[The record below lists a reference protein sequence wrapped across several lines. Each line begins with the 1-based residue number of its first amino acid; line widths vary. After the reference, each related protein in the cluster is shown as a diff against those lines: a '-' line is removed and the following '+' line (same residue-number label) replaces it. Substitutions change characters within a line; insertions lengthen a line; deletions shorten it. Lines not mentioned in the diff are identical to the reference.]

1 MTVGDRLTPLSVITF
16 SRPLPVLAAER
27 LGFFQEAGLD
37 VRYTITRGSVEQIR
51 GLLAGRWD
59 VAHTAAD
66 NVMAYNDREAAG
78 LRVVWVGDLGLGQ
91 KLFVQPE
98 IPDYAALRGTR
109 LGVDAL
115 DTGYAFVLRKM
126 LALHGL
132 EADAYELVSVGG
144 TRERFEALRERAVA
158 GGLLSAPYDT
168 AAEDAGFR
176 LLDPASRYFPN
187 YPGLTVAVTE
197 GFLAQH
203 KDLLRRYLA
212 ALRRGMAYGA
222 DPANQ
227 AELIRFVAEDQGVG
241 EDAARRRYQAER
253 AVQSRI
259 LPSLSEVMSALEGV
273 RRLRNEMTDVRREVA
288 ESFDDSAWPQ

>member
-1 MTVGDRLTPLSVITF
+1 MADGDRLAPLSVITF
-16 SRPLPVLAAER
+16 SRPLAVLAAER
-27 LGFFQEAGLD
+27 LGFFREAGLE
-37 VRYTITRGSVEQIR
+37 VHYTITRGSVEQIR
-51 GLLAGRWD
+51 GLLAGRFD

-98 IPDYAALRGTR
+98 IPDYASLRGAQ

-126 LALHGL
+126 LSLHGL
-132 EADAYELVSVGG
+132 EPDAYQLVSVGG
-144 TRERFEALRERAVA
+144 TRERFQALREKTVA

-197 GFLAQH
+197 GWLSQH
-203 KDLLRRYLA
+203 KELLQRYLA

-222 DPANQ
+222 DPAHRL
-227 AELIRFVAEDQGVG
+227 ELVRFLAADQGVN
-241 EDAARRRYQAER
+241 EEAALRRYEAER
-253 AVQSRI
+253 AVQSRV
-259 LPSLSEVMSALEGV
+259 LPSLAEVLPALQGV
-273 RRLRNEMTDVRREVA
+273 RTLRNEMTGVLRQVE
-288 ESFDDSAWPQ
+288 ESFDASAWPQ

>member
-1 MTVGDRLTPLSVITF
+1 MADGDRLTALSVITF
-16 SRPLPVLAAER
+16 SRPLAVLAAER
-27 LGFFQEAGLD
+27 LGFFQEVGLD

-51 GLLAGRWD
+51 GLLAGRFD

-78 LRVVWVGDLGLGQ
+78 PRVVWVEDLGLGQ

-98 IPDYAALRGTR
+98 IPNYAALRGAR

-115 DTGYAFVLRKM
+115 DTGYAFVLQKM
-126 LALHGL
+126 LALNGL
-132 EADAYELVSVGG
+132 DYDAYQLVSVGG
-144 TRERFEALRERAVA
+144 TRERFQALREKAVA

-197 GFLAQH
+197 GWLSQH
-203 KDLLRRYLA
+203 QDLLRRYLT
-212 ALRRGMAYGA
+212 ALRQGMAYGA
-222 DPANQ
+222 DPANRPD
-227 AELIRFVAEDQGVG
+227 LVRFVAEDQGVDQ
-241 EDAARRRYQAER
+241 DAALRRYEAER
-253 AVQSRI
+253 AVQTRV
-259 LPSLSEVMSALEGV
+259 LPTLTEVISALEEV
-273 RRLRNEMTDVRREVA
+273 RGLRNEMTGAFRKVA